1 MADPIVTLVIGL
13 VAGVVGGLVGIGGS
27 IVMLPA
33 LALIVGYEGPDQQR
47 HHVFTGAAMVVN
59 VVVAAAATWRHQRAR
74 AIRGDV
80 VLRVLPG
87 MTGGIIAGVLLADL
101 VDGQWLRRMLGLVI
115 LVYGVRELFRKP
127 DPELVG
133 PPPPVR
139 IGGAVV
145 ALSIATGVIAGL
157 LGIGGGIVLVPAL
170 IVLARLDAKASVAT
184 TAAAMIIS
192 SLFGSAL
199 KLWRVEAMP
208 GFSAGEALELAWP
221 MAIGALVGAPLGAG
235 LTHRLPSRQLRL
247 AMAIVLAVA
256 GGRLVL

>member
-127 DPELVG
+127 DP
-133 PPPPVR
+133 
-139 IGGAVV
+139 
-145 ALSIATGVIAGL
+145 
-157 LGIGGGIVLVPAL
+157 
-170 IVLARLDAKASVAT
+170 
-184 TAAAMIIS
+184 
-192 SLFGSAL
+192 
-199 KLWRVEAMP
+199 
-208 GFSAGEALELAWP
+208 
-221 MAIGALVGAPLGAG
+221 
-235 LTHRLPSRQLRL
+235 
-247 AMAIVLAVA
+247 
-256 GGRLVL
+256 